1 MIRPG
6 RIDFKQFI
14 GYATEY
20 QIINMFL
27 KFYPESNEGMARLFA
42 EKLTSLNKNI
52 SSAQL
57 QGFLMLYKNQP
68 EQAFKNIENFRWMS
82 KKINHFF
89 GS

>member
-14 GYATEY
+14 DYATEY

-42 EKLTSLNKNI
+42 EKLASLDKNI

-68 EQAFKNIENFRWMS
+68 EQAFKNIENF
-82 KKINHFF
+82 K
-89 GS
+89 

>member
-27 KFYPESNEGMARLFA
+27 KFYPESNEEMARLFA
-42 EKLTSLNKNI
+42 EKLAASNKNI

-57 QGFLMLYKNQP
+57 QEFLMLYKNQP
-68 EQAFKNIENFRWMS
+68 EQAFKNIENF
-82 KKINHFF
+82 K
-89 GS
+89 

>member
-27 KFYPESNEGMARLFA
+27 KFYPESNEGTARLFA

-68 EQAFKNIENFRWMS
+68 EQAFKNIENF
-82 KKINHFF
+82 K
-89 GS
+89 

>member
-68 EQAFKNIENFRWMS
+68 EQAFKNIENFR
-82 KKINHFF
+82 
-89 GS
+89 

>member
-68 EQAFKNIENFRWMS
+68 EQAFKNIENF
-82 KKINHFF
+82 N
-89 GS
+89 

>member
-42 EKLTSLNKNI
+42 EKLTSSNKNI

-68 EQAFKNIENFRWMS
+68 EQAFKNIANF
-82 KKINHFF
+82 N
-89 GS
+89 

>member
-20 QIINMFL
+20 QIFNMFL
-27 KFYPESNEGMARLFA
+27 KFYPESNEATARAFT
-42 EKLTSLNKNI
+42 EKLSASNKKI

-57 QGFLMLYKNQP
+57 QGFLMLFKNQP
-68 EQAFKNIENFRWMS
+68 EQAFKNIENI
-82 KKINHFF
+82 INILCD
-89 GS
+89 

>member
-68 EQAFKNIENFRWMS
+68 EQAFKNIENFITS
-82 KKINHFF
+82 D
-89 GS
+89 S

>member
-27 KFYPESNEGMARLFA
+27 KFYPESNEGMASLFA

-68 EQAFKNIENFRWMS
+68 EQAFKNIENFR
-82 KKINHFF
+82 
-89 GS
+89 